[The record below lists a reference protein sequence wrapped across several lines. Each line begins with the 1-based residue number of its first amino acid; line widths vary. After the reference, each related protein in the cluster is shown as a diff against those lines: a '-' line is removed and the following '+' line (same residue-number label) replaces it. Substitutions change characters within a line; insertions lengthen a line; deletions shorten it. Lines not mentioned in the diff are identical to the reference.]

1 MADIEDRQFE
11 NHGRLKDLRVEH
23 RRLDQEIEQLTA
35 EVYLDQLRIRRL
47 KKRKLMQR
55 DIIVRIESEQIPD
68 LNA

>member
-47 KKRKLMQR
+47 KKRKLMLR